1 MYIPIALPDQRC
13 SIITIIIEVITI
25 TTVCVHAQRISRP
38 LANSLRRDWV
48 E

>member
-1 MYIPIALPDQRC
+1 MYIPIALSEQRH

-25 TTVCVHAQRISRP
+25 TKVCVHTQRISRP
-38 LANSLRRDWV
+38 LANSLRREWV